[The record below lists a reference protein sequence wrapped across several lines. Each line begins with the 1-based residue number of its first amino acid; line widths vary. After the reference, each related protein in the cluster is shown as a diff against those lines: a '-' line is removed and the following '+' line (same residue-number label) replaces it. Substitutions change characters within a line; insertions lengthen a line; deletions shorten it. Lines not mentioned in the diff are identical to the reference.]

1 MNKKR
6 GSEGLWL
13 PPELYTQK
21 SILRKALMVI
31 KVSYVLLLIS
41 CLQLQARTY
50 SQTITMNTKHTS
62 LEQIFQAV
70 EQQTGYVIL
79 YNYNELKRA
88 KPVTISASNQE
99 ITKFLDRLF
108 ANQPFTYNIEDKTIL
123 VSGGKR
129 ITPKTVKPVVR
140 ISPPEVVKQ
149 TPLTGSVKDASGS
162 PIEGV
167 TISIKGTTIATKTGS
182 DGRYQIDATSDGGT
196 LVFSMLGYN
205 TVEQT
210 IGSGRVVDII
220 MTPSVSDLEE
230 VIVVGYGTAQKR
242 DLTGAVTRVNLDQ
255 NRQQPNIN
263 PVQNL
268 RGTVAGVNI
277 TDNGRPGSDGT
288 IRIRGANSIS
298 ASNNPLIVLDGIIYA
313 GGSLSDINST
323 DIESIDILKDASA
336 SAIYGSLAANG
347 VILITTKKGTT
358 DKPRIALNSYLGF
371 SDFAHIPKYLDA
383 EKYLQVRKDAEIA
396 DGGPI
401 PFNPLEQAN
410 MDAGRTIEPFEEI
423 RQNSPIHSNELSVSG
438 KSKAFTYYFSG
449 AYSGVKS
456 PVLGDNFS
464 RLGARVNLNVK
475 VTDWLSIGTNSGYTA
490 KDNSGVRADLA
501 MTTFLSPYADLYYE
515 DGVPRPLPMNVG
527 QVKNP
532 LTGALLNDNLDK
544 TNTLFSN
551 NYLDVKLPLEGLS
564 FRLNTGYTQR
574 NGKVFN
580 YKPTFN
586 RGEFFNLGSGSQAY
600 SESRNLTV
608 ENILRYDRTF
618 AEDHAFN
625 LTLMYGAYKSAD
637 NSASLASDNIFN
649 DALGY
654 NGLEIGE
661 NFTINTGAGEDQQV
675 SMMGRAGYRYKGKYI
690 VDATIRRD
698 GFSAF
703 GKGRKYGLFPSAG
716 VSWVLSEEDFLAD
729 NPYINSLKVRLSWG
743 KNGNRG
749 VSRYSSLSSVAQT
762 NYVFGNGA
770 APSVGLYTNSM
781 GNPNLGWETTTSTNF
796 GVDFEL
802 FSNRVNGSVELYHS
816 NTYNL
821 LLRQRIPNMSG
832 FVNFLRNI
840 GETENK
846 GVEVTLNT
854 VNIQK
859 GSFSWETRVAF
870 SVNRNKI
877 LKLTGND
884 LNGDGVEDDD
894 IASGWFIGY
903 PLASNFDYVF
913 DGIYQEG
920 DDDFDLLA
928 GSKPGDVKFRDMND
942 DGKITPADRRVLHS
956 SQPNF
961 LAGITNTFS
970 YKQFSLMVMFNIRQG
985 GKSANP
991 SINIGRNFY
1000 YESNTLDVPYWTA
1013 ENPINDYPAINYG
1026 NPLSYGF
1033 YQSRSFV
1040 RLQDV
1045 SLSYNFSSSL
1055 LEKIRIQNLRLFV
1068 SGKNLVTWTNWNG
1081 WDPEY
1086 GGGGRGPGDNGPIL
1100 KTYTFGLNFQ
1110 L

>member
-6 GSEGLWL
+6 GLEGFCL
-13 PPELYTQK
+13 PPKLYTQK
-21 SILRKALMVI
+21 SILRQILMV
-31 KVSYVLLLIS
+31 KVSYVLLCIT

-50 SQTITMNTKHTS
+50 SQTITMNTKQTS
-62 LEQIFQAV
+62 LERIFQAV
-70 EQQTGYVIL
+70 ERQTGYVIL
-79 YNYNELKRA
+79 YNYKELQRA

-108 ANQPFTYNIEDKTIL
+108 ADQPFTYNIEDKTIL
-123 VSGGKR
+123 VNR
-129 ITPKTVKPVVR
+129 ITRPKP
-140 ISPPEVVKQ
+140 KQ
-149 TPLTGSVKDASGS
+149 VALNEMTLEPQSELTGSVKDATGS
-162 PIEGV
+162 PLEGV
-167 TISIKGTTIATKTGS
+167 TVSIRGTRIATKT
-182 DGRYQIDATSDGGT
+182 DAAGRYRVSMSADDGT

-205 TVEQT
+205 TVEQSIGNRQT
-210 IGSGRVVDII
+210 IDVI

-255 NRQQPNIN
+255 SRQQPNIN

-313 GGSLSDINST
+313 GGSLSDINSS

-358 DKPRIALNSYLGF
+358 DRPRISLNSYYGV

-383 EKYLQVRKDAEIA
+383 EKYLQVRKDAEKA

-401 PFNPLEQAN
+401 PFSPLEQAN
-410 MDAGRTIEPFEEI
+410 IDAGRTINPFDEI
-423 RQNSPIHSNELSVSG
+423 KQKAPVHSNELSVSG
-438 KSKAFTYYFSG
+438 RSNVFTYYFSG
-449 AYSGVKS
+449 SYSGIKS
-456 PVLGDNFS
+456 PVMGDNFK
-464 RLGARVNLNVK
+464 RLGARVNLNVD
-475 VTDWLSIGTNSGYTA
+475 VTDWLSIGTNSGYSA

-501 MTTFLSPYADLYYE
+501 LTTFLSPYADLYYE

-527 QVKNP
+527 QVRNP
-532 LTGALLNDNLDK
+532 LMSALLNDNLDK

-551 NYLDVKLPLEGLS
+551 TYADIKLPLEGLT

-574 NGKVFN
+574 NNKVFN

-586 RGEFFNLGSGSQAY
+586 RGEFFNLGSGDQSY

-618 AEDHAFN
+618 AIDHGFN
-625 LTLMYGAYKSAD
+625 LTLMYGAYKSAS
-637 NSASLASDNIFN
+637 NSAKLSSDNIFN

-654 NGLEIGE
+654 NSLEIGE
-661 NFTINTGAGEDQQV
+661 NFTINTDAGEDQQL

-690 VDATIRRD
+690 IDATLRRD

-703 GKGRKYGLFPSAG
+703 GKGKKYGLFPSAG
-716 VSWVLSEEDFLAD
+716 VSWILSEESFLTD
-729 NPYINSLKVRLSWG
+729 NPHINSLKVRLSWG
-743 KNGNRG
+743 RNGNRG
-749 VSRYSSLSSVAQT
+749 VDRYSSLSAVNQT
-762 NYVFGNGA
+762 NYVFGDGGS
-770 APSVGLYTNSM
+770 PSVGLYTSSM
-781 GNPNLGWETTTSTNF
+781 RNPDLGWETTTSTNF

-802 FSNRVNGSVELYHS
+802 FSSRVNGSIELYHS

-821 LLRQRIPNMSG
+821 LLRQRIPNMTG
-832 FVNFLRNI
+832 FTSFLRNI

-846 GVEVTLNT
+846 GFEFSLNT

-859 GSFSWETRVAF
+859 GRFSWDTRIAF
-870 SVNRNKI
+870 SLNRNKI

-884 LNGDGVEDDD
+884 LDGDGVEDDD
-894 IASGWFIGY
+894 IASGWFIGH
-903 PLASNFDYVF
+903 PLAANFDYVF
-913 DGIYQEG
+913 NGIYQEG
-920 DDDFDLLA
+920 DDDFSLLP
-928 GSKPGDVKFRDMND
+928 GSKPGDVKFLDV
-942 DGKITPADRRVLHS
+942 DGDGAITPADRKVLSS
-956 SQPNF
+956 SQPGF
-961 LAGITNTFS
+961 LAGITNTFFF
-970 YKQFSLMVMFNIRQG
+970 KQFSFMVLLNIRQG
-985 GKSANP
+985 GQSPNQP
-991 SINIGRNFY
+991 INIGRNFY
-1000 YESNTLDVPYWTA
+1000 YEANTLDVPYWTP
-1013 ENPINDYPAINYG
+1013 ENPINNYPAINYG
-1026 NPLSYGF
+1026 NPLNYGF

-1040 RLQDV
+1040 RLQDI
-1045 SLSYNFSSSL
+1045 SLGYDLPNSM
-1055 LEKIRIQNLRLFV
+1055 LEKIKIQNLRLFV
-1068 SGKNLVTWTNWNG
+1068 SGKNLFTWTNWTG
-1081 WDPEY
+1081 WDPEF
-1086 GGGGRGPGDNGPIL
+1086 GGGGRGPGGTGNSNGPLL
-1100 KTYTFGLNFQ
+1100 KSYTFGLNLQ

>member
-1 MNKKR
+1 
-6 GSEGLWL
+6 
-13 PPELYTQK
+13 
-21 SILRKALMVI
+21 MVI
-31 KVSYVLLLIS
+31 KVSYVLLLIT
-41 CLQLQARTY
+41 CMQLHARSY
-50 SQTITMNTKHTS
+50 SQTITLNSKRTP
-62 LEQIFQAV
+62 LEKIFQSI
-70 EQQTGYVIL
+70 EQQSGYVVL
-79 YNYNELKRA
+79 YNYEELKRA
-88 KPVTISASNQE
+88 KPVSISVDNME
-99 ITKFLDRLF
+99 MTKLLDKLF
-108 ANQPFTYNIEDKTIL
+108 AAQPFTYTIEDKTIL
-123 VSGGKR
+123 VTHKKQPTLPLRTTSRPVIAMPQQAVSGR
-129 ITPKTVKPVVR
+129 VID
-140 ISPPEVVKQ
+140 EQ
-149 TPLTGSVKDASGS
+149 QNPL
-162 PIEGV
+162 EGV
-167 TISIKGTTIATKTGS
+167 TVTIKGTTAATTT
-182 DGRYQIDATSDGGT
+182 DANGYFRITPQSAGGT

-205 TVEQT
+205 ATERPIGTNPTVNVT
-210 IGSGRVVDII
+210 L
-220 MTPSVSDLEE
+220 TASVSDLEE
-230 VIVVGYGTAQKR
+230 VVVVGYGTSQKR

-347 VILITTKKGTT
+347 VILITTKKGMT
-358 DKPRIALNSYLGF
+358 DKPRIALNSYVGF

-396 DGGPI
+396 DGGAI
-401 PFNPLEQAN
+401 PFNPLEQDN
-410 MDAGRTIEPFEEI
+410 IDAGRTIDPFDEI

-449 AYSGVKS
+449 SYSGVKS
-456 PVLGDNFS
+456 PVMGDNFS
-464 RLGARVNLNVK
+464 RLGTRVNLNVK

-490 KDNSGVRADLA
+490 KDNSGVRANLE

-527 QVKNP
+527 QVKSPVRN
-532 LTGALLNDNLDK
+532 ALLNDNLDK

-551 NYLDVKLPLEGLS
+551 NYLDVKLPLEGLT

-574 NGKVFN
+574 NDKTFN
-580 YKPTFN
+580 YEPTFN
-586 RGEFFNLGSGSQAY
+586 RAEFFNLGNGSQAFA
-600 SESRNLTV
+600 ESRNLTV
-608 ENILRYDRTF
+608 ENILRYDRAV

-625 LTLMYGAYKSAD
+625 VTLMYGAYKSAD
-637 NSASLASDNIFN
+637 NTANLSSDNIFN

-661 NFTINTGAGEDQQV
+661 NFNINTDAGEDQQV

-690 VDATIRRD
+690 IDATIRRD

-716 VSWVLSEEDFLAD
+716 VSWVVSEEDFLAG

-743 KNGNRG
+743 RNGNRG

-781 GNPNLGWETTTSTNF
+781 GNPNLGWETTSSTNF

-832 FVNFLRNI
+832 FTSFLRNI

-870 SVNRNKI
+870 SLNRNKI

-884 LNGDGVEDDD
+884 LDGNGIEDDD

-903 PLASNFDYVF
+903 PLGSNFDYVF

-920 DDDFDLLA
+920 DDFSLLP
-928 GSKPGDVKFRDMND
+928 GSKAGDVKFEDVNG
-942 DGKITPADRRVLHS
+942 DGSITPADRRVLHNTH
-956 SQPNF
+956 PDF

-970 YKQFSLMVMFNIRQG
+970 YKQFSLMVMFNVRQG
-985 GKSANP
+985 GNSANP

-1026 NPLSYGF
+1026 NPLGYGF

-1055 LEKIRIQNLRLFV
+1055 LEKMRIQNLRLFV
-1068 SGKNLVTWTNWNG
+1068 SGKNLFTWTKWNG

-1086 GGGGRGPGDNGPIL
+1086 GGGGRGPENNGPIL
-1100 KTYTFGLNFQ
+1100 KSYTVGLNFQ